1 MARQANGATG
11 REANGST
18 GRGRGDDTVTAM
30 PEGLDLREVERELCR
45 LPEVNA
51 ARIVEDEVGR
61 PVEVHIL
68 ASRDK
73 HAKQI
78 VRDVQSVAMATFGLE
93 LDRRVVSVV
102 QLEPGPDEAG
112 QAVAAAIRGG
122 APASHPRLCIDGITA
137 EKHGL
142 RTQVRVTLRWGDED
156 GTGTA
161 EGSIATSARHRLVAA
176 ATLEA
181 VRHLVPAA
189 VCADVDTAT
198 VVRVGQRDVA
208 VVNVVFVNPPIEE
221 IVSGSAVVRET
232 GEQEAVARAVLD
244 ALNRRLPRLASP

>member
-1 MARQANGATG
+1 MARQANGASG
-11 REANGST
+11 REPGGST
-18 GRGRGDDTVTAM
+18 SGRADGDTVAHV

-51 ARIVEDEVGR
+51 ARIIEDDVGR

-112 QAVAAAIRGG
+112 RAVAAASGRGE
-122 APASHPRLCIDGITA
+122 AAHPRLSIDGITA

-142 RTQVRVTLRWGDED
+142 RSQVRVTLRLGEED
-156 GTGTA
+156 ATGTT
-161 EGSIATSARHRLVAA
+161 EGSIATSARHRLVAT
-176 ATLEA
+176 ATLQA
-181 VRHLVPAA
+181 VQHLVPAA
-189 VCADVDTAT
+189 VCADIDTAT

-208 VVNVVFVNPPIEE
+208 VVNVVFVNPPLEE
-221 IVSGSAVVRET
+221 IVSGSAVVRDT

-244 ALNRRLPRLASP
+244 ALNRRLPRLTAP

>member
-1 MARQANGATG
+1 MARQANGASG
-11 REANGST
+11 REAGEST
-18 GRGRGDDTVTAM
+18 SRSGADATVGAM
-30 PEGLDLREVERELCR
+30 PQGLDLREVERELCR

-61 PVEVHIL
+61 PIEVHIL

-102 QLEPGPDEAG
+102 QLEAGPDESG
-112 QAVAAAIRGG
+112 QAPGTAARAAA
-122 APASHPRLCIDGITA
+122 HPRLLIEGITA

-142 RTQVRVTLRWGDED
+142 RTLVRVTLRNGEED
-156 GTGTA
+156 ATGTS
-161 EGSIATSARHRLVAA
+161 EGSIATSARHRLVAT

-221 IVSGSAVVRET
+221 IVSGSAVVRDT

-244 ALNRRLPRLASP
+244 ALNRRLPRLAAP

>member
-1 MARQANGATG
+1 M
-11 REANGST
+11 
-18 GRGRGDDTVTAM
+18 
-30 PEGLDLREVERELCR
+30 DLRDVERELCR

-51 ARIVEDEVGR
+51 ARIVEDDAGR

-102 QLEPGPDEAG
+102 QLE
-112 QAVAAAIRGG
+112 GG
-122 APASHPRLCIDGITA
+122 AGDQRVVNGHGQRSAGNRVLIDGITS
-137 EKHGL
+137 ERSGL
-142 RTQVRVTLRWGDED
+142 RCTIRVTLRQGGQEA
-156 GTGTA
+156 TGSC
-161 EGSIATSARHRLVAA
+161 EGSIATTSRPRLVAV

-181 VRHLVPAA
+181 LRDLVPAA
-189 VCADVDTAT
+189 DCMDVETAT
-198 VVRVGQRDVA
+198 VVRVGQHDVA
-208 VVNVVFVNPPIEE
+208 IANVSVVDPPNEE
-221 IVSGSAVVRET
+221 LIAGSAMVRDT

-244 ALNRRLPRLASP
+244 AVNRRLLRAS